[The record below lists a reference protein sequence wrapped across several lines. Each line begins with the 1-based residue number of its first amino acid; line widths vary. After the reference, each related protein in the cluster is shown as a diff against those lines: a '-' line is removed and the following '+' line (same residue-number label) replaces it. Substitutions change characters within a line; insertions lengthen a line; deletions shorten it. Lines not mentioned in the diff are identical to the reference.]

1 MRNLKAYKNNE
12 SFSVKGYWSL
22 SFGKQM
28 KEVAGI
34 LSYSEEK
41 IELEL
46 FDSFDEF
53 GEEKVSNNKVRIEGI
68 SINNTYITLFDCHRK
83 YQKNSNI
90 VFVKYHVGSFCIG
103 DLFIESLEKSIFYNF
118 NLQTSNMKNWF
129 SFQLLDVDDD
139 ETIFNMTFDKNKIG
153 NNLKAFNL
161 ESERLVIKE
170 TYTSVVRRNIGEEIK
185 IDIDNYL
192 NVSSNDV
199 LSIQDCNTIA
209 RKIISVFTLLQG
221 QYENISFLEMYLI
234 DESNKRLPI
243 EKVRY
248 YFTPLRKSQLTP
260 VKNSNFRF
268 FYNDIRGNMES
279 ILSLY
284 FEKNELL
291 NEIIQM
297 YIGDI
302 EKNPFIETKFLNNA
316 RALEIY
322 SRNFLKSVE
331 SSDDASIEEAREQL
345 IKILEDEYSK
355 NNKIYSYF
363 YNKINYKSETNL
375 NSRISDI
382 LRLLPEN
389 IKGNLIKRKNK
400 SMNKSIK
407 SFVSYIVQTR
417 NYHTHGDVNQEK
429 YSCLITDNYD
439 LFLMNKKMTL
449 IIEYLL
455 LTELGMD
462 KESVSNRLLNSSQYG
477 YLFPPATDN
486 YEFVDPGNA

>member
-1 MRNLKAYKNNE
+1 MKVYKNNE
-12 SFSVKGYWSL
+12 SFSLKGYWSL

-46 FDSFDEF
+46 FDSFGEF
-53 GEEKVSNNKVRIEGI
+53 AEEKVSNNKVRIEGV

-90 VFVKYHVGSFCIG
+90 VLVKYHVGSFCIG
-103 DLFIESLEKSIFYNF
+103 DIFVDSLEKPMFYNF
-118 NLQTSNMKNWF
+118 NLQTCNMKNWF
-129 SFQLLDVDDD
+129 SFKLLDVDDD
-139 ETIFNMTFDKNKIG
+139 ETKFNITFEKNKIA
-153 NNLKAFNL
+153 NKLKNFKL
-161 ESERLVIKE
+161 DSEGLVIKE
-170 TYTSVVRRNIGEEIK
+170 AYTSVVRSNLGEEIK
-185 IDIDNYL
+185 IDIDNHL
-192 NVSSNDV
+192 NVSSNDA
-199 LSIQDCNTIA
+199 LSVQDCNTIA
-209 RKIISVFTLLQG
+209 RTIISIFTLLQG

-234 DESNKRLPI
+234 DESNQRLPI

-260 VKNSNFRF
+260 IKHSNFRF
-268 FYNDIRGNMES
+268 FYNDIRGDMES

-291 NEIIQM
+291 NEIIQV

-331 SSDDASIEEAREQL
+331 SSDDDDIEEAREQL
-345 IKILEDEYSK
+345 IKFLEDKYSN

-363 YNKINYKSETNL
+363 DNKINYKSETNL

-382 LRLLPEN
+382 LKLLPEN
-389 IKGNLIKRKNK
+389 IKQNLIKRENK

-417 NYHTHGDVNQEK
+417 NYHTHGDVNKEK

-439 LFLMNKKMTL
+439 LFLMNKKLTL
-449 IIEYLL
+449 IVEYLL

-462 KESVSNRLLNSSQYG
+462 KEFVSSRLLDYSQYG

-486 YEFVDPGNA
+486 YQFVDPGNI